1 MERRPVTN
9 MISYAV
15 TVCNESRELERLLCL
30 LKAHLREGD
39 EVVVQADATNVTEE
53 VRQVVKRYAYTINC
67 YVEYPLNFDFARF
80 KNHLNEQCTGE
91 YIFQLD
97 ADEMPSEWLLDH
109 LRDIVRK
116 YRWVGLFK
124 LPRINLFDES
134 EERVSWP
141 DYQGRIYKN
150 RPGRIRWHRPLH
162 ERIRGHWLYWHL
174 PKDDKY
180 ALLHHKQK
188 KADTAKWQEWKR
200 QKEEQSQQTE
210 QAAE

>member
-1 MERRPVTN
+1 
-9 MISYAV
+9 MISYAI
-15 TVCNESRELERLLCL
+15 TVCNEARELDRLLGL
-30 LKAHLREGD
+30 LKTHLHEGD

-53 VRQVVKRYAYTINC
+53 VKLVLMLYEGIVTR

-80 KNHLNEQCTGE
+80 KNHLNEQCKGE

-97 ADEMPSEWLLDH
+97 ADELPSAWLLNH

-116 YRWVGLFK
+116 YWWVGLFK

-134 EERVSWP
+134 NERVAWP
-141 DYQGRIYKN
+141 DYQGRIFKN

-162 ERIRGHWLYWHL
+162 ERIRGHWFYWHL
-174 PKDDKY
+174 PKEDRY

-188 KADTAKWQEWKR
+188 NADAAKWKEWRR
-200 QKEEQSQQTE
+200 QKEERTQPSGQS
-210 QAAE
+210 AE